1 MTGYEANVPRIVW
14 DRVDDEVIA
23 LDCIAGIY
31 YRLNQAASDVW
42 QALDAGVTT
51 ERLQEAGADSA
62 ELRSFI
68 AELTTADVLRE
79 RHSLP
84 DEEVPIVLSGGH
96 LGLERFEDL
105 KPILEADPIHEVD
118 PSKGWPVGG

>member
-51 ERLQEAGADSA
+51 ERLEEAGVDSA

-96 LGLERFEDL
+96 LGLERLEDL

>member
-84 DEEVPIVLSGGH
+84 EEEVPIVLSGGH

>member
-1 MTGYEANVPRIVW
+1 MTGFEANVPRIVW

-51 ERLQEAGADSA
+51 WRLEEAGVDSA

-84 DEEVPIVLSGGH
+84 EEEVPIVLSGGH

>member
-1 MTGYEANVPRIVW
+1 MTGFEANVPRIVW

-51 ERLQEAGADSA
+51 ERLQEAGVDSA

-84 DEEVPIVLSGGH
+84 EEEVPIVLSGGH